1 MRKCLSPR
9 GSVSQDILE
18 YASAVDG
25 AEFESEQVFE
35 DGELTEVERPAF
47 MERVH
52 QVAVPI
58 SKYGDKYGSVCKNDH
73 DDDDDNDDDD
83 DGDDGDDDDKGDDDD
98 DDGDDNHDDDDG
110 DDDDDDDD
118 EDGELTEAER
128 PAFMERVHQVA
139 EPISKW

>member
-52 QVAVPI
+52 QVAEPI
-58 SKYGDKYGSVCKNDH
+58 SKYADKYGSVCKNDDD
-73 DDDDDNDDDD
+73 DDDDDNDD
-83 DGDDGDDDDKGDDDD
+83 GDDDHD
-98 DDGDDNHDDDDG
+98 DDDDG